1 MVGVLPMKRIV
12 LNAVFAT
19 LAVAVGCIIGWA
31 FSLGAGAGLGGVY
44 ILQSYSHYIRS
55 VLIFQFFSDLLGL
68 KRVVGEVNKT
78 LSMKTEIKLTRI
90 QQKSSEKQ
98 CTST

>member
-31 FSLGAGAGLGGVY
+31 FSVGANAGLG
-44 ILQSYSHYIRS
+44 R
-55 VLIFQFFSDLLGL
+55 FFIALL
-68 KRVVGEVNKT
+68 N
-78 LSMKTEIKLTRI
+78 EIIDSFFT
-90 QQKSSEKQ
+90 Q
-98 CTST
+98 CIECK

>member
-31 FSLGAGAGLGGVY
+31 FSLGAGAGLGGVN
-44 ILQSYSHYIRS
+44 ILQYYSH
-55 VLIFQFFSDLLGL
+55 
-68 KRVVGEVNKT
+68 
-78 LSMKTEIKLTRI
+78 
-90 QQKSSEKQ
+90 
-98 CTST
+98 

>member
-31 FSLGAGAGLGGVY
+31 FSLGAGAGLGGVN
-44 ILQSYSHYIRS
+44 ILPSYSHQIRPIVPIPHS
-55 VLIFQFFSDLLGL
+55 FSDSLPERHI
-68 KRVVGEVNKT
+68 KVG
-78 LSMKTEIKLTRI
+78 RW
-90 QQKSSEKQ
+90 
-98 CTST
+98 

>member
-31 FSLGAGAGLGGVY
+31 FSLGAGAGLGGVN
-44 ILQSYSHYIRS
+44 ILQSYSHQTRP
-55 VLIFQFFSDLLGL
+55 VLIPHSFS
-68 KRVVGEVNKT
+68 R
-78 LSMKTEIKLTRI
+78 LT
-90 QQKSSEKQ
+90 S
-98 CTST
+98 

>member
-31 FSLGAGAGLGGVY
+31 FSLGAGAGLGGFY
-44 ILQSYSHYIRS
+44 ILQSYSHY
-55 VLIFQFFSDLLGL
+55 
-68 KRVVGEVNKT
+68 
-78 LSMKTEIKLTRI
+78 M
-90 QQKSSEKQ
+90 
-98 CTST
+98 

>member
-31 FSLGAGAGLGGVY
+31 FSLGAGAGLGGFY
-44 ILQSYSHYIRS
+44 ILQSHSYRMRPA
-55 VLIFQFFSDLLGL
+55 LILHCSPD
-68 KRVVGEVNKT
+68 
-78 LSMKTEIKLTRI
+78 
-90 QQKSSEKQ
+90 
-98 CTST
+98 

>member
-31 FSLGAGAGLGGVY
+31 FSLGANAGLGRFY
-44 ILQSYSHYIRS
+44 IDSLNEI
-55 VLIFQFFSDLLGL
+55 IELL
-68 KRVVGEVNKT
+68 VNECK
-78 LSMKTEIKLTRI
+78 
-90 QQKSSEKQ
+90 
-98 CTST
+98 

>member
-31 FSLGAGAGLGGVY
+31 FSLGAGAGLGGFY
-44 ILQSYSHYIRS
+44 ISQSYSHHTRT
-55 VLIFQFFSDLLGL
+55 VLIPHSFPRLAS
-68 KRVVGEVNKT
+68 
-78 LSMKTEIKLTRI
+78 
-90 QQKSSEKQ
+90 
-98 CTST
+98 

>member
-44 ILQSYSHYIRS
+44 ISQSYSHHMRPALILHFSRLTWIGGKIRK
-55 VLIFQFFSDLLGL
+55 G
-68 KRVVGEVNKT
+68 RW
-78 LSMKTEIKLTRI
+78 
-90 QQKSSEKQ
+90 
-98 CTST
+98 